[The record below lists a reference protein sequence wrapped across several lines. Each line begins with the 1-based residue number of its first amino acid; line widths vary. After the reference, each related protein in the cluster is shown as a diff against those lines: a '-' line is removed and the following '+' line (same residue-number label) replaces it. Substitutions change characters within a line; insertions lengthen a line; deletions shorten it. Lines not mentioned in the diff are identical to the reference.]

1 MKRVLL
7 CGLVVVVAA
16 DRAWAQ
22 KSLSLDQREAT
33 VSYINDLQGSDGGFR
48 PSADD
53 RASHLTTC
61 VGAVRGLKYLGGRPR
76 NREGVAN
83 FVQSCYDKQ
92 SGSFADVPGGKPDV
106 RSTAMGLMSAVELEM
121 PLDDIKGPVEAYFA
135 QNASGNLSDTYI
147 AAAALHPARIQA
159 SKAKDWIAAFEAT
172 RNSDG
177 SYGKSIADTASA
189 VVTTLRLGGQVKHR
203 DRVVEIL
210 KSAQRADG
218 GFSAT
223 SEHSDLRT
231 SYPVMRAFYML
242 REKPDLARCSDFIS
256 HCRNADGGYG
266 PSPGQPSTLSTT
278 YFACI
283 IMHWVDELGS
293 E

>member
-1 MKRVLL
+1 MKRILL
-7 CGLVVVVAA
+7 CGLVVLVAV

-22 KSLSLDQREAT
+22 KSLSPDEREAT
-33 VSYINDLQGSDGGFR
+33 IRYINDLQGTDGGFR
-48 PSADD
+48 PSPED
-53 RASHLTTC
+53 RVSHLGSC
-61 VGAVRGLKYLGGRPR
+61 VGALRGLKYLGGRPR
-76 NREGVAN
+76 DRDGAAK
-83 FVQSCYDKQ
+83 FVQSCYDKP

-106 RSTAMGLMSAVELEM
+106 RSTAMGLMSAVELEL
-121 PLDDIKGPVEAYFA
+121 PLDDMKRPIEAYFA
-135 QNASGNLSDTYI
+135 QHASGNLSDTYI

-159 SKAKDWIAAFEAT
+159 SKAKDWVAAFDAT
-172 RNSDG
+172 RNPDG
-177 SYGKSIADTASA
+177 SYGKTIADTASA

-210 KSAQRADG
+210 KSAQRGDG
-218 GFSAT
+218 GFSVT

-242 REKPDLARCSDFIS
+242 REKPDLARCRDFIA
-256 HCRNADGGYG
+256 HCRNPDGGYG

-283 IMHWVDELGS
+283 ILHWMDELDGK
-293 E
+293 

>member
-16 DRAWAQ
+16 ERAWAQ
-22 KSLSLDQREAT
+22 KSLSLDEREAT
-33 VSYINDLQGSDGGFR
+33 VGYINNLQGSDGGFR

-53 RASHLTTC
+53 RSSHLATC
-61 VGAVRGLKYLGGRPR
+61 VGALRGLKYLGGRPR

-92 SGSFADVPGGKPDV
+92 SGSFADVPGGKPDA

-121 PLDDIKGPVEAYFA
+121 PLDDIKGPIEAYFA

-159 SKAKDWIAAFEAT
+159 SKAKDWIGAFEAT

-242 REKPDLARCSDFIS
+242 REKPDLARCRDFIA

-266 PSPGQPSTLSTT
+266 PSPGQPSALSTT

-283 IMHWVDELGS
+283 IMHWTDELGG